1 MTLPQINSA
10 PTRFW
15 PRLTTLHRQRRHRL
29 KQNSTSQFSKCHSY
43 KFCLST
49 RHFPNSWKCK
59 DRRYLIREIGSGN
72 SARETLEARCL
83 WDETYSP
90 SIDQL
95 ECVLSFCDNITDV
108 PNKDGSNY
116 NFVWDRKVVPLNNVV
131 QYPCKSGM
139 KVENATNTKVE
150 ADSFIRIKCGE
161 DGLFRY
167 PSPWPKCYDSVTCED
182 PGTPTNFNS
191 TSYTTTTTTTTQKPW
206 IVYDVRRST
215 YVKKSEVGDKLGK
228 GIPLSNPLECCDA
241 CRAVHGDQIN
251 LIRHGTSPGKC
262 DCYSYNGNLKDKFHS
277 TSNERTTTRCGDPRD
292 AGFPYSGRRKRAV
305 EFPFKT
311 SGTSLSYKSMISYR
325 CADPRQYIY
334 QANEQEAQY
343 RYSECQWNKKF
354 TLNVA
359 ELECRIHHCSH
370 PHLHQGSHEPPP
382 AENNLNLVTP
392 HSYWT
397 LAHWHI
403 GFGSHV
409 TYTCPANQFFEEP
422 DPVVVSPVQRSIDI
436 ECLTNGTYAIPPN
449 SQYPKWPNCTAT
461 VRCGQPPPKPANGAI
476 NGTFGFDGSIEWLY
490 GAPDLQET
498 YNTWVEYRCADG
510 SQFDTDND
518 NVGDTV
524 SLRSRCQWD
533 KTWSLPSLPPCYV
546 TQCVLP
552 FPLPP
557 DTYLEELTDAWTN
570 VNSNKEYRCQNET
583 GGVATMFWESD
594 RTKSTFSMSCKPDG
608 TYDFNGARENWPTCL
623 TGIHKLFCMED

>member
-10 PTRFW
+10 PIRFW
-15 PRLTTLHRQRRHRL
+15 PRLTTLHQQRRHRL
-29 KQNSTSQFSKCHSY
+29 KQNSTSLFSKCHSY

-150 ADSFIRIKCGE
+150 ADSFIQIKCGE
-161 DGLFRY
+161 DGMFRY
-167 PSPWPKCYDSVTCED
+167 PNPWPKCYDSVTCED
-182 PGTPTNFNS
+182 PGTPTDFNS
-191 TSYTTTTTTTTQKPW
+191 TSYTTTTTTTQKPS
-206 IVYDVRRST
+206 IVFDVR
-215 YVKKSEVGDKLGK
+215 
-228 GIPLSNPLECCDA
+228 P
-241 CRAVHGDQIN
+241 
-251 LIRHGTSPGKC
+251 
-262 DCYSYNGNLKDKFHS
+262 
-277 TSNERTTTRCGDPRD
+277 
-292 AGFPYSGRRKRAV
+292 GRRKRAV
-305 EFPFKT
+305 EYTFET

-359 ELECRIHHCSH
+359 DLECRIHHCSH

-409 TYTCPANQFFEEP
+409 TYTCPVNHFFEEP
-422 DPVVVSPVQRSIDI
+422 DPVVVSPVQRSLDI

-552 FPLPP
+552 FPLPA
-557 DTYLEELTDAWTN
+557 DTHLEELTDAWTN